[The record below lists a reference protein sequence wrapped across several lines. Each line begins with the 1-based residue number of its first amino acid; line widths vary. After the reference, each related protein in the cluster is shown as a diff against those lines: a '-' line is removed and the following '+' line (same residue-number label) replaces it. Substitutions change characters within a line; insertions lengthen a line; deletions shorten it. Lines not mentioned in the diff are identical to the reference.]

1 MTTAPAAP
9 RIVYASFATT
19 RRSGGVH
26 VMMQHV
32 RLLRQAGLAAALWLP
47 GSLPAPPWF
56 DDDVPVL
63 AGSTLALEADDLLV
77 LPEAPVVPGHDPA
90 PGARKVIFNQNHF
103 YTFAAGDPTG
113 WDYPGWTP
121 VPAVWT
127 VSAEG
132 SDVLT
137 AALADLR
144 VELVPNFV
152 DAELFAPGDRSRPIV
167 AWFARKRPR
176 EARLLHRLLAADPR
190 LAGVEL
196 RAITDESWTDVAA
209 ILGTAT
215 VFVSLGHTEGFG
227 LPVAEALAAGCLVA
241 GYDGGGGHELFDAP
255 GAWPIAEQ
263 RPLLLVDRVA
273 DLIARAP
280 ELSGFGPA
288 NRTWWL
294 DRYNED
300 RTRTALLAAVD
311 TARSGPGTAA
321 TAVHP
326 AAWLDVLDPYFH
338 LMG

>member
-1 MTTAPAAP
+1 MTTASAAP
-9 RIVYASFATT
+9 RIVYATFATL

-26 VMMQHV
+26 VMKEHV
-32 RLLRQAGLAAALWLP
+32 RLLRQAGHAATLWLP
-47 GSLPAPPWF
+47 GPLPAPPWF

-63 AGSTLALEADDLLV
+63 TGATLALEADDLLV
-77 LPEAPVVPGHDPA
+77 LPEAPVVPRHDPA

-121 VPAVWT
+121 APEVWT

-132 SDVLT
+132 RDVLT
-137 AALADLR
+137 AALPGLQ

-152 DAELFAPGDRSRPIV
+152 DSELFAPGDRARPSV

-196 RAITDESWTDVAA
+196 HAITDESWTDVGA
-209 ILGTAT
+209 ILGSAT

-255 GAWPIAEQ
+255 GTWPVAEQ

-280 ELSGFGPA
+280 ELSGLGPA
-288 NRTWWL
+288 NRAWLL
-294 DRYNED
+294 DRYNEGH
-300 RTRTALLAAVD
+300 TRTALLSAVEI
-311 TARSGPGTAA
+311 ARSRPGTAA

-326 AAWLDVLDPYFH
+326 AAWIDVLDPYFH
-338 LMG
+338 LTG